1 LAVGENVATLEV
13 LYDAINRADL
23 EAILELQAENV
34 EWHGPHVFPDLTGP
48 HRGHDGVRAYAAR
61 ISDAWEEFSIRAERF
76 VELGNRVLVLTRE
89 RGRGRLSKIEV
100 QSRPTAHLWTLD
112 DGHVVRFEVFW
123 DREEGLRAAGVRLRP
138 ARPGR
143 PSRASCRGSR
153 L

>member
-1 LAVGENVATLEV
+1 VGENVATLEV

-23 EAILELQAENV
+23 EAILRFQAEDV
-34 EWHGPHVFPDLTGP
+34 EWYGPHVFPDLTGP

-61 ISDAWEEFSIRAERF
+61 ISDAWEEFTIRAERF

-112 DGHVVRFEVFW
+112 DGYVVRFQVFW
-123 DREEGLRAAGVRLRP
+123 DREDGLRAAGVNRNGPL
-138 ARPGR
+138 A
-143 PSRASCRGSR
+143 AGSGG
-153 L
+153 